1 MRALTGLDR
10 AGHWDAA
17 FAGGD
22 ERRSWHQAWPEDSL
36 RTIRHLVSDPNA
48 PIIDVGGGSSS
59 LSAAL
64 LAAGYRD
71 LTVLD
76 ISRTALSLA
85 EGRLG
90 ENAERITWIAG
101 DLLTWRPRRRYFVWH
116 DRAVLHFFIDADD
129 RRAYA
134 ETLHEALAPGGYAI
148 IACFA
153 PTGPDHC
160 SGLPVQRSSAD
171 DILNLLGSGF
181 TAVYS
186 GVQVHTT
193 PSNQEQPFTWVTAR
207 RAPAV

>member
-1 MRALTGLDR
+1 MGIDR
-10 AGHWDAA
+10 AVHWDAA

-22 ERRSWHQAWPEDSL
+22 EQRSWHQACPADSL
-36 RTIRHLVSDPNA
+36 RTIQHLVSDRNA
-48 PIIDVGGGSSS
+48 PIVDVGAGSSS

-76 ISRTALSLA
+76 ISKTALSLA
-85 EGRLG
+85 ESRLG
-90 ENAERITWIAG
+90 EDAERITWIAG

-116 DRAVLHFFIDADD
+116 DRAVLHFFIDAED

-134 ETLHEALAPGGYAI
+134 ETLQEALVPGGYAI

-181 TAVYS
+181 RAVYS
-186 GVQVHTT
+186 GVKFHTT
-193 PSNQEQPFTWVTAR
+193 PSGRQQPFTWVTAR
-207 RAPAV
+207 RAPTV